1 MTKEE
6 RRAKFD
12 AYRKEHL
19 KRVPLDMQKTEYERL
34 KVHAAMAGVPINKYI
49 KETLTARMDK
59 EDKKLGISN
68 DTLFRV
74 NEKGQVEYYRRYS
87 TD

>member
-1 MTKEE
+1 MTNEE
-6 RRAKFD
+6 KKRKFEQ
-12 AYRKEHL
+12 YRKEHL

-59 EDKKLGISN
+59 EDKREGINPEASV
-68 DTLFRV
+68 RV
-74 NEKGQVEYYRRYS
+74 DENGKVEFYRRF
-87 TD
+87 DV

>member
-1 MTKEE
+1 MTNEE
-6 RRAKFD
+6 KKRKFEQ
-12 AYRKEHL
+12 YRKEHL

-34 KVHAAMAGVPINKYI
+34 KVHAAMTGVPINKYI

-59 EDKKLGISN
+59 EDKKLGISK
-68 DTLFRV
+68 DALFRV

-87 TD
+87 TE

>member
-1 MTKEE
+1 MTNEE
-6 RRAKFD
+6 KKRKFEQ
-12 AYRKEHL
+12 YRKEHL

-59 EDKKLGISN
+59 EDKREGISQEASV
-68 DTLFRV
+68 RV
-74 NEKGQVEYYRRYS
+74 DENGKVEFYRRF
-87 TD
+87 DV